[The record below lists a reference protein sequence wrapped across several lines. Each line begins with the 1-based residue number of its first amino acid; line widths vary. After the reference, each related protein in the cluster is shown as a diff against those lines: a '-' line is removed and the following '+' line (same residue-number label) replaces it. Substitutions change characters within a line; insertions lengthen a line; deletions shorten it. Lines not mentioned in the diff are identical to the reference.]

1 MSFVS
6 LVRLLYERRKGI
18 YLTGNA
24 LRTDILKT
32 KSVQRTYRNMTVLRF
47 IAWIKLGRF
56 LFLGGGFVFFALGA
70 SIAHYQGQTIDWML
84 YFIGQL
90 TVTTTQLMVH
100 YSNDYF
106 DYHADLANKTA
117 TRWSGGSRILPSG
130 QLLPRVALYT
140 ALTLALVAVSL
151 IILLITQ
158 YNIHSITIL
167 LLVTALV
174 LSWGYS
180 APPMR
185 LHSRGLGEIAASFVV
200 PVLTP
205 FVSYSLQTGNL
216 DVIIALAIVPLALL
230 QFNMLLTVHLPDMEG
245 DSAVNKRTL
254 VVILGRRH
262 TIWLYQ
268 AILIGAYLL
277 APLLIL
283 AGLPVQIGLGVVLPI
298 PLALW
303 LFWRMKLGH
312 GSNPEHW
319 ERLAF
324 WSIGL
329 LMGTGVVETGLF
341 FILS

>member
-1 MSFVS
+1 
-6 LVRLLYERRKGI
+6 
-18 YLTGNA
+18 
-24 LRTDILKT
+24 
-32 KSVQRTYRNMTVLRF
+32 MTPSRI

-56 LFLGGGFVFFALGA
+56 LFLSGGFVFFALGA
-70 SIAHYQGQTIDWML
+70 SVVHYQGYAIDWSL
-84 YFIGQL
+84 YLIGQL

-106 DYHADLANKTA
+106 DYQADVANQTP
-117 TRWSGGSRILPSG
+117 TRWSGGSRILPSD
-130 QLLPRVALYT
+130 QLSSRVALYT
-140 ALTLALVAVSL
+140 AIILALGAFSL

-158 YNIHSITIL
+158 FDIHSITIVL
-167 LLVTALV
+167 LTTALV

-185 LHSRGLGEIAASFVV
+185 LHSRGLGEITASFIV
-200 PVLTP
+200 PILTP
-205 FVSYSLQTGNL
+205 FVSFSLQTGTVDL
-216 DVIIALAIVPLALL
+216 ILALAVMPSALL
-230 QFNMLLTVHLPDMEG
+230 QFNMMLTVHLPDMEG
-245 DSAVNKRTL
+245 DAAVNKRTL
-254 VVILGRRH
+254 VVIVGCGR

-283 AGLPVQIGLGVVLPI
+283 AGLPVQIGLGIVLPI
-298 PLALW
+298 PLAIW

-319 ERLAF
+319 ESLAF